1 MKAVMEYEEGGKSI
15 NEIKRKQQCSAGCLV
30 SSYQALTKCLYLL
43 RVLVPRKVTKKE
55 LARYTR
61 RLCRRRRYSDIIW
74 EHSILRAAPLACRR
88 NVSCDF
94 FFDFLPCVLAA
105 V

>member
-43 RVLVPRKVTKKE
+43 RVSVPRKVAKKE
-55 LARYTR
+55 FARYASW
-61 RLCRRRRYSDIIW
+61 LCRGCRDSDIIW
-74 EHSILRAAPLACRR
+74 EHSILRAAPLPPQR
-88 NVSCDF
+88 NVPCDF